1 MRYIVRSTEI
11 EVSKVGP
18 TRPVSVSESCS
29 APTPVQTSQTGT
41 GCSVTSDPEV
51 AQRGFNGVMSSLLS
65 RTERQHVRYKFAMP
79 SVCLPVSIVLC
90 DIAGQPDIG
99 EGYCLWPMDLNK
111 TDITL
116 VADGK

>member
-29 APTPVQTSQTGT
+29 APTPAQTSQTGT

-51 AQRGFNGVMSSLLS
+51 AQRRSFNGRMSSLLS

-90 DIAGQPDIG
+90 DVAGQPDIG
-99 EGYCLWPMDLNK
+99 EGTAYGLW
-111 TDITL
+111 I
-116 VADGK
+116 